1 MVRKLVVAGKGA
13 AVGALPIG
21 APQFRKVHFTKEGKM
36 KKFVQTA
43 MAVACAALLA
53 SGVAQAQVRDQT
65 FRWTTQNP
73 ADHPISQGGQKF
85 AELVAQKS
93 GGKMQVKL
101 FPGGVLGG
109 DVQVLSAVQ
118 GGTIDMTSMNSGILQ
133 GQVKEFAIV
142 DFPFLFNDAKEA
154 DAIMDGPIGKALSD
168 KLPEKGLV
176 NLAYFDLGFRNVT
189 NSKRLIKTA
198 DDIAGLKIRVIQ
210 SPIYIDT
217 FNALGANS
225 VPMAFTEV
233 YTGLEQKA
241 IDGQENP
248 YTVIEAN
255 KFQEVQKYLAG
266 TRHMYNPQSMFI
278 SKKTWDRLNK
288 DEQKVLLDA
297 AKESAVFQRKFSRDA
312 QDASLANLKKT
323 MEYTELPPAEVAKIR
338 TKLKPV
344 IDKYSANVGLDF
356 AKQVYSEVDKVRGK

>member
-1 MVRKLVVAGKGA
+1 MKKSTGIIIAAACAMFVAAGA
-13 AVGALPIG
+13 A
-21 APQFRKVHFTKEGKM
+21 
-36 KKFVQTA
+36 
-43 MAVACAALLA
+43 
-53 SGVAQAQVRDQT
+53 SAQVREQT
-65 FRWTTQNP
+65 LRWTTQNP

-118 GGTIDMTSMNSGILQ
+118 GGTIDMTSMNTGILQ

-210 SPIYIDT
+210 SPIYIET
-217 FNALGANS
+217 FNALGANA
-225 VPMAFTEV
+225 VPMPFPEV
-233 YTGLEQKA
+233 YTALEQKT

-248 YTVIEAN
+248 YTVIAAN
-255 KFQEVQKYLAG
+255 KINEVQKYLAA
-266 TRHMYNPQSMFI
+266 TRHIYNPQSMFI

-288 DEQKVLLDA
+288 DEQDVLLAA
-297 AKESAVFQRKFSRDA
+297 AKEAQVYQRKVSRDA
-312 QDASLANLKKT
+312 QDVALANLKKT
-323 MEYTELPPAEVAKIR
+323 MEYSELPPAEVAKIR

-344 IDKYSANVGLDF
+344 IDKFSANVGADF
-356 AKQVYSEVDKVRGK
+356 AKQVYAEIDKVRAGK

>member
-1 MVRKLVVAGKGA
+1 MKKSTGLIVA
-13 AVGALPIG
+13 AVCGLFIAAGA
-21 APQFRKVHFTKEGKM
+21 
-36 KKFVQTA
+36 
-43 MAVACAALLA
+43 
-53 SGVAQAQVRDQT
+53 AQAQVREQT
-65 FRWTTQNP
+65 FRWTTANP
-73 ADHPISQGGQKF
+73 EGHPIVMGGHKF

-93 GGKMQVKL
+93 GGKMTVKL

-118 GGTIDMTSMNSGILQ
+118 GGTVDMTSMNSGILQ

-154 DAIMDGPIGKALSD
+154 DAVLDGAVGKMLAD

-176 NLAYFDLGFRNVT
+176 HLAYFDLGFRNVT
-189 NSKRLIKTA
+189 DSRRPIKTA

-217 FNALGANS
+217 FSALGANP
-225 VPMAFTEV
+225 VPMPFPEV
-233 YTGLEQKA
+233 YTALEQKT

-248 YTVIEAN
+248 FTVIEAN
-255 KFQEVQKYLAG
+255 KFQEVQKYLVG
-266 TRHMYNPQSMFI
+266 SRHIYNPQTMMI

-288 DEQKVLLDA
+288 DEQQVLIGA
-297 AKESAVFQRKFSRDA
+297 AKEAEAYQRKVSRDA
-312 QDASLANLKKT
+312 QDVALANLKKT
-323 MEYTELPPAEVAKIR
+323 MEYTELPPAETAKIR

-344 IDKYSANVGLDF
+344 IDKYSANVGADF
-356 AKQVYSEVDKVRGK
+356 AKQVYSEIDKVRGK